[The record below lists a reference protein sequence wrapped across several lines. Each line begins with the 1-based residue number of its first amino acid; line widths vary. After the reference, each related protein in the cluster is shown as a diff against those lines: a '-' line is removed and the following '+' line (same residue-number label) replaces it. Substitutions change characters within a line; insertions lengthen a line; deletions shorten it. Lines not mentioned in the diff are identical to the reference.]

1 MIKVNVDAINDFLI
15 IHTIKSFG
23 LCLFQRFDSRLHF
36 SLRYTA
42 VFMIFVTVN
51 SLVTLSDY
59 FL

>member
-1 MIKVNVDAINDFLI
+1 MVKVNVDAINDFLI

-23 LCLFQRFDSRLHF
+23 LSLFQRFDRILHF